1 MTAILSNLPPA
12 YAYHMQYTIKL
23 FAEITIKSRPV
34 RQRLVRLLRDNL
46 RTLLKPLDPSIEVE
60 RHWDYLSI
68 HSASGAAVQ
77 EQIVDVLART
87 PGISHYQRVHAF
99 PLADFDTLLA
109 HTLALYG
116 PALTGKTFCVRCR
129 RSGEHPF
136 SSNDVE
142 RHIGAGLLAQC
153 QTAGVKLKAPDI
165 TVHLEIRD
173 DTFFVIEQNFPGLGG
188 FPMASQEAVLSLLSG
203 GFDSSVA
210 SYLSMKRGLLTHYCF
225 FNLGGD
231 AHERAVK
238 EIAVFLW
245 LKYGSSH
252 RVKFISVPFA
262 DVVREIQETIH
273 HSQMGV
279 VLKRMMLR
287 AAGTLAAQFDIQALV
302 TGEAVAQVSSQTLP
316 NLAVIDQAATMLV
329 LRPLAMTDKPD
340 IIRTSR
346 EIGTEVF
353 AKNIPEYCGVISQ
366 KPTTRA
372 KAERVEREESRFN
385 FSVLEHAVATAI
397 ATNID
402 DIALGSEPDIPL
414 PVWSAPPPNATVLDI
429 RHPDETERTPLHLPD
444 AQTHC
449 LAMPF
454 YLLHK
459 HHTELNKSHH
469 YLLYCERGVMS
480 RLQAE
485 FLRNQGFGHIS
496 LYKPASP

>member
-1 MTAILSNLPPA
+1 
-12 YAYHMQYTIKL
+12 MQYTIKL

-46 RTLLKPLDPSIEVE
+46 RTLLKPIDPDIHIE
-60 RHWDYLSI
+60 RHWDYLSL
-68 HSASGAAVQ
+68 HSESDSVTQ
-77 EQIVDVLART
+77 EKLVDVLSRT

-99 PLADFDTLLA
+99 PLGDFDTLLA
-109 HTLALYG
+109 HTKALYG
-116 PALTGKTFCVRCR
+116 PVLTDRTFCVRCR

-136 SSNDVE
+136 RSNDVE
-142 RHIGAGLLAQC
+142 RHIGAGLLQQC
-153 QTAGVKLKAPDI
+153 QTRGVKLKSPDV
-165 TVHLEIRD
+165 TVQLEIRG
-173 DTFFVIEQNFPGLGG
+173 DTFYVIEQDFPGLGG

-210 SYLSMKRGLLTHYCF
+210 SYLCMKRGLLTHYCF

-245 LKYGSSH
+245 MKYGASH
-252 RVKFISVPFA
+252 RVKFISVPFV

-287 AAGTLAAQFDIQALV
+287 AASVIATRFEIQALV

-316 NLAVIDQAATMLV
+316 NLAVIDQACPMLV
-329 LRPLAMTDKPD
+329 LRPLSMTDKPD
-340 IIRTSR
+340 IIHLSR
-346 EIGTEVF
+346 HIGTEVF
-353 AKNIPEYCGVISQ
+353 AKNIPEYCGVISN

-372 KAERVEREESRFN
+372 KADRVEREESRFD
-385 FSVLEHAVATAI
+385 FSVLDHAI
-397 ATNID
+397 ATAMASNID
-402 DIALGSEPDIPL
+402 EIALGHDKSISL
-414 PVWSAPPPNATVLDI
+414 PFWDTPPPGAIVLDI
-429 RHPDETERTPLHLPD
+429 RHPDETEQNPLHLPN
-444 AQTHC
+444 TVC
-449 LAMPF
+449 LTLPF

-459 HHTELNKSHH
+459 RYAELDAAQH
-469 YLLYCERGVMS
+469 YLLYCERGIMS

-485 FLRNQGFGHIS
+485 FLRAQGFSHVS
-496 LYKPASP
+496 LYKPTSSS